1 MAKQHEHVGM
11 NKTGIQMSPLETGR
25 MLDDDTIITRGTPGD
40 DSAALQLREGYI
52 ADSGG
57 VGSIPAPGTM
67 TGMVSM
73 GVNMLT
79 GDKPQILLDK
89 MAERLAFER
98 TGTRLYDALLTKL
111 DVLQGDGSK
120 PMGSITREQA
130 ASIRGDEA
138 RHAILMKEAIESM
151 GGDPTAQTPSADVVG
166 VEAIGFIQVLGD
178 PRTSLAQS
186 LHAILA
192 IELSDNAGW
201 ETLIALADE
210 SGHEKLVDGFSDAL
224 AQERKH
230 LSLVQTWYEEA
241 VGLSAAGMSSAASA
255 SSDAGGIVRARAGVV
270 PGTSGSGPNLGITSG
285 MASGM
290 AGGGAGAARVSGAE
304 VAAAARTGS
313 MLGATGSAAAAM
325 GGASGAGAGAMAGT
339 PDAGV
344 TDGIGNTVGGDALGR
359 EPGKPKP

>member
-1 MAKQHEHVGM
+1 MAQQHEHVGM

-25 MLDDDTIITRGTPGD
+25 MLDDDTILARGTPGD
-40 DSAALQLREGYI
+40 DSAALEMREAYI

-111 DVLQGDGSK
+111 DVLQGDGSAGQS
-120 PMGSITREQA
+120 MGSITREQV

-138 RHAILMKEAIESM
+138 RHVLLMKEAIEAM

-166 VEAIGFIQVLGD
+166 VEAIGFVQVLND
-178 PRTSLAQS
+178 PRTSVAQC
-186 LHAILA
+186 LNAILS
-192 IELSDNAGW
+192 IELTDNAGW

-210 SGHEKLVDGFSDAL
+210 GGHEKLVDRFSDAL
-224 AQERKH
+224 VQERTH
-230 LSLVQTWYEEA
+230 LSLVQTWYEET
-241 VGLSAAGMSSAASA
+241 VGLSAAGMTSAGSA
-255 SSDAGGIVRARAGVV
+255 SSDAGGIVRARAGVI
-270 PGTSGSGPNLGITSG
+270 PGTSGSGPNLGTG
-285 MASGM
+285 GLGM
-290 AGGGAGAARVSGAE
+290 AGNGRMAAGASGAD
-304 VAAAARTGS
+304 VAAGARTGS

-325 GGASGAGAGAMAGT
+325 GGASG
-339 PDAGV
+339 
-344 TDGIGNTVGGDALGR
+344 VGGGALGTN
-359 EPGKPKP
+359 PGKPKS

>member
-1 MAKQHEHVGM
+1 MAQQHEHVGM

-25 MLDDDTIITRGTPGD
+25 MLDDDTILARGTPGD
-40 DSAALQLREGYI
+40 DSAALQLREAYI

-57 VGSIPAPGTM
+57 LGSIPAPGTM

-111 DVLQGDGSK
+111 DVLYGDGSK

-138 RHAILMKEAIESM
+138 RHVLLMKEAIESM

-166 VEAIGFIQVLGD
+166 VEAMGFIQILSD
-178 PRTSLAQS
+178 PRTSLSQS
-186 LHAILA
+186 LHAIMA
-192 IELSDNAGW
+192 IELTDNAGW

-210 SGHEKLVDGFSDAL
+210 SGHEKLVDRFSDAL
-224 AQERKH
+224 TQERTH

-241 VGLSAAGMSSAASA
+241 VGLSAAGMIS
-255 SSDAGGIVRARAGVV
+255 AGVV
-270 PGTSGSGPNLGITSG
+270 PGTSGSGPNLGTG
-285 MASGM
+285 AM
-290 AGGGAGAARVSGAE
+290 AGGSMAAGVSGAD
-304 VAAAARTGS
+304 VAAGARTGS

-325 GGASGAGAGAMAGT
+325 GGASGAGAGAMGGA
-339 PDAGV
+339 PDAA
-344 TDGIGNTVGGDALGR
+344 GGTERDLGAGSAAGGGALGR
-359 EPGKPKP
+359 DPGKPKP

>member
-1 MAKQHEHVGM
+1 MAQQHEHVGM

-25 MLDDDTIITRGTPGD
+25 MLDDDDILTRGTPGD
-40 DSAALQLREGYI
+40 DSAALEMREAYI

-111 DVLQGDGSK
+111 DVLQSDGNAATS
-120 PMGSITREQA
+120 MGSITREQA

-138 RHAILMKEAIESM
+138 RHMLLMKEAIESM

-166 VEAIGFIQVLGD
+166 VESMGMVQVLND
-178 PRTSLAQS
+178 PRTSLSQS
-186 LHAILA
+186 LHAILT
-192 IELSDNAGW
+192 IELCDNAGW
-201 ETLIALADE
+201 ETLIALAE
-210 SGHEKLVDGFSDAL
+210 EGGHDKLVDRFSDAL
-224 AQERKH
+224 VQERTH
-230 LSLVQTWYEEA
+230 LSLVQTWYEET
-241 VGLSAAGMSSAASA
+241 VGLSAAGMTSAGSA

-270 PGTSGSGPNLGITSG
+270 PGTSGSGPNLGTGVMRGAGSPADVSG
-285 MASGM
+285 DGGAGVTP
-290 AGGGAGAARVSGAE
+290 GGGAPGK
-304 VAAAARTGS
+304 
-313 MLGATGSAAAAM
+313 
-325 GGASGAGAGAMAGT
+325 
-339 PDAGV
+339 D
-344 TDGIGNTVGGDALGR
+344 
-359 EPGKPKP
+359 PGKPKP